1 MRARILNYTEAM
13 AKSKNDW
20 LVFIIC
26 LASVSLLTA
35 CFTIPAPRPSAPPAS
50 KVPAQPFNRADFER
64 ALTGRDLDVLASYS
78 SQEKGR
84 LGVNLDKADHERAT
98 RRYETLRQEIL
109 LTPAATAALAPNL
122 PDLAALLAR
131 PEARHFTPTERA
143 KLNSVLTYYAEIES
157 PESKYR
163 TGIIDPRAARVSKAQ
178 TSSAARD
185 PDNNLKPLVTAL
197 LKGENDPFLRI
208 KLIHDWID
216 DTVTYDVTM
225 ATKATITG
233 QDIASVLSSRKAV
246 CSGYARL
253 FEKMAELA
261 GFEVKTVT
269 GYTKGLGGEFAFNF
283 RNSHAWNMVRV
294 EERWYFIDTTFDAGG
309 FDIDKSGAR
318 YHKRY
323 NTDYLFPSPFQ
334 LRFTHFPDN
343 PLYQLSVVPVDKNAF
358 QNQALVLPEF
368 FSGGLTLQR
377 AQNSP
382 TDLISFQY
390 LQKASGLFSLDISAP
405 EQMLL
410 DASLFDAQGREL
422 DQYTFASHLAPTA
435 WRLILVPPASGI
447 SRVQIFAGLDS
458 QNSASSSPAM
468 LASVL
473 QFGLGRSDTSGKSG
487 GPVQPLQMET
497 LPFPKIYG
505 RYHNPAG
512 ELLESPL
519 AGSLTQ
525 GSTTHFAYHSKSKYV
540 SIIYGNTF
548 IPIKSDGA
556 GLFSVDFKIPPTSV
570 LKLGVSE
577 DNIRYSIVLAW
588 TVR

>member
-1 MRARILNYTEAM
+1 MVI
-13 AKSKNDW
+13 KSKNDW

-35 CFTIPAPRPSAPPAS
+35 CFTTPAPRPPAPPASAS

-64 ALTGRDLDVLASYS
+64 ALAGRDLDMLASYS
-78 SQEKGR
+78 SQEKGS
-84 LGVNLDKADHERAT
+84 LGANLNKTDHERAT
-98 RRYETLRQEIL
+98 QRYETLRQEIL

-122 PDLAALLAR
+122 PSLAALLAK
-131 PEARHFTPTERA
+131 PEARHFTSTERA
-143 KLNSVLTYYAEIES
+143 KLNSVLTYYAETES

-163 TGIIDPRAARVSKAQ
+163 TDIIDPRISRVSKTQ

-185 PDNNLKPLVTAL
+185 PDNNLKPLVIAL
-197 LKGENDPFLRI
+197 LKGENDPFLRV
-208 KLIHDWID
+208 KLIHDWIA
-216 DTVTYDVTM
+216 DTVTYDVSMT
-225 ATKATITG
+225 TKATITG

-253 FEKMAELA
+253 FEKMAGLA
-261 GFEVKTVT
+261 GFDVKTVT
-269 GYTKGLGGEFAFNF
+269 GYTKGLGDDFAFNF
-283 RNSHAWNMVRV
+283 RDSHAWNMVRIGDL
-294 EERWYFIDTTFDAGG
+294 WYFIDTTFDAGA
-309 FDIDKSGAR
+309 FDIDKGSAR

-323 NTDYLFPSPFQ
+323 STDYLFPSPFQ

-343 PLYQLSVVPVDKNAF
+343 PLYQLSAAPVDKNAF

-368 FSGGLTLQR
+368 FTNSLTLQR

-382 TDLISFQY
+382 MDLASFQY
-390 LQKASGLFSLDISAP
+390 LQKAPGIFSLDIRAP
-405 EQMLL
+405 EQMLV

-422 DQYTFASHLAPTA
+422 EQYTFASHIAPED
-435 WRLILVPPASGI
+435 WRLVLVPPSSGM
-447 SRVQIFAGLDS
+447 SRVQIFAGQDS
-458 QNSASSSPAM
+458 LGGDSPSPTT

-473 QFGLGRSDTSGKSG
+473 QFELRKSDTSGKPG
-487 GPVQPLQMET
+487 GSVQSLQKEP

-505 RYHNPAG
+505 RYHKPAG

-519 AGSLTQ
+519 AGSLAQ
-525 GSTTHFAYHSKSKYV
+525 GSTAHFVYHSKSKYV
-540 SIIYGNTF
+540 SIIYGDTF
-548 IPIKSDGA
+548 IPLRSEGD
-556 GLFSVDFKIPPTSV
+556 GLFSIDFKVPPTSV

-577 DNIRYSIVLAW
+577 DNVRYSIVLAW